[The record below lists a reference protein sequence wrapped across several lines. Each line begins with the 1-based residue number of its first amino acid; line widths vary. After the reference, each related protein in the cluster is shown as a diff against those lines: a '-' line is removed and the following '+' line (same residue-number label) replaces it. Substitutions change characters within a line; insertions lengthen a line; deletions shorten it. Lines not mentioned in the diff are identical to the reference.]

1 MSEALP
7 GGKPCWKCLIAD
19 LPHGEKLR
27 EILRE
32 RLEQIPEEEKV
43 SPAEYAARL
52 EACRTCGELHEGT
65 CALCGCY
72 VELRLARRAR
82 QCPKDNKN
90 IT

>member
-1 MSEALP
+1 MSETRRGAA
-7 GGKPCWKCLIAD
+7 PCRKCLIAD
-19 LPHGEKLR
+19 LPRGEKLQK
-27 EILRE
+27 ILQE

-43 SPAEYAARL
+43 SPAEYAARM

-82 QCPKDNKN
+82 QCPKR
-90 IT
+90 